1 MGKFS
6 PSTKGRSWMVTVQIA
21 NMEKA
26 GLTKEEYEKP
36 ENLAKFLC
44 DTWADSGKGRTA
56 GASVCVSAK
65 GLYHV
70 HMALYGNLTTLRKTS
85 QIMYS
90 SHTEPILAKHAKIE
104 LKNYLLKNPP
114 YDEKGEQVLYT
125 LGLDNIQDNKGRRS
139 DLEEIEDML
148 EKGYTP
154 AQIMEESFSFRKFEK
169 MIKSDFIARR
179 LKETPLLKE
188 NKKAIWIVGESGTG
202 KSYYF
207 YQLCEEFGEENIYL
221 ATDFDNGGL
230 DFYLEQGAPPI
241 LFLDEFKGNMR
252 YAQLL
257 VILDKYSRAQIHCR
271 YSNCYC
277 LWTTVVITSIFP
289 PDEVY
294 SSMVDEEKRD
304 RDKIDQLIRRLDII
318 EYRYKQN
325 GEYKKFAIPAS
336 EYINYDDLK
345 QRALGDE
352 NGFIPADEVEDNP
365 FS

>member
-6 PSTKGRSWMVTVQIA
+6 SSTKGRSWMVTVQIA

-26 GLTKEEYEKP
+26 GLPKEEYEKP
-36 ENLAKFLC
+36 EKLANFFC
-44 DTWADSGKGRTA
+44 DLWEESGKGRTA
-56 GASVCVSAK
+56 GASVCVSLK
-65 GLYHV
+65 GVYHM
-70 HMALYGNLTTLRKTS
+70 HMALYGNLTTLKKVSEIMCLSHVEPVLGRK
-85 QIMYS
+85 Q
-90 SHTEPILAKHAKIE
+90 E

-114 YDEKGEQVLYT
+114 YDEKGEQVFYT
-125 LGLDNIQDNKGRRS
+125 QGLDNIQDSKGRRS

-154 AQIMEESFSFRKFEK
+154 AQIMEESFSFRKYEK
-169 MIKSDFIARR
+169 MIKAAFIDRR
-179 LKETPLLKE
+179 IKETPLLKE

-202 KSYYF
+202 KSYYY
-207 YQLCEEFGEENIYL
+207 YQLCEKYGEENIYL
-221 ATDFDNGGL
+221 ATDHENGGL
-230 DFYLEQGAPPI
+230 DFYIERGAPRI
-241 LFLDEFKGNMR
+241 LFLDEFRGANIK

-277 LWTTVVITSIFP
+277 LWSTVVITSIFP

-294 SSMVDEEKRD
+294 LSLVDKEKRD

-325 GEYKKFAIPAS
+325 GEYKAFSIPAS
-336 EYINYDDLK
+336 EYTNYDDLK
-345 QRALGDE
+345 QRALEDE
-352 NGFIPADEVEDNP
+352 NGFIPADEAEDNP
-365 FS
+365 FA